1 MDSTED
7 TDPMAPRLDT
17 TELAA
22 AAAPSSCRRC
32 ACVLKTSRSH
42 NTAFIYA
49 LVPSPLHSVQLLA
62 FGVDGCK
69 RGENAHTESPSCRP

>member
-7 TDPMAPRLDT
+7 TDPMAPRLET

-32 ACVLKTSRSH
+32 ACGSARRSQTLALT
-42 NTAFIYA
+42 TAFFR
-49 LVPSPLHSVQLLA
+49 LVHIL
-62 FGVDGCK
+62 
-69 RGENAHTESPSCRP
+69 